1 MNIVAIKIV
10 IIVAIML
17 AIIIAIKIMTIVA
30 IKIVIMVVIA
40 MLRCGQGWRLRLQG
54 RRTRRV
60 S

>member
-10 IIVAIML
+10 IIVAIMVV
-17 AIIIAIKIMTIVA
+17 IIIAIKIMTIVA
-30 IKIVIMVVIA
+30 IKIVIIVAIMIP
-40 MLRCGQGWRLRLQG
+40 RCGQGWRLRLQG